1 MTLNSRDLV
10 SLRTMRRTPP
20 VASDTMT
27 RPVALP
33 RPLVALAV
41 VGACGLSAAA
51 LAADP
56 LPPGATQQIEEI
68 SRQRVPIMPLPAT
81 PDFDLRLQ
89 APEKAAVPRA
99 VEDLV
104 FEIRGVQVS
113 GNTLFSQGDID
124 AIFKAAIG
132 PAVTLATLR
141 DAAETLETRFRE
153 KGFFLTRVFVPPQQ
167 VKDGIFEV
175 QVIEGYLSAVYV
187 DGAPTEGLRQR
198 IEAITGPLLNK
209 RPIDLATIER
219 ALLLINELPGVIGT
233 SLLRQ
238 GAELGA
244 SEIVVTVAQL
254 PDSHLFT
261 FNNTGSRTVG
271 PITLGVNSTFFN
283 PFSRTGSLNVGV
295 TAGGDL
301 ENIDELQAVTARYS
315 MPVGNDGAIFS
326 FGGLA
331 SNAIPGG
338 TIRDLGI
345 RALSQSI
352 SPRLRLPLLRTR
364 PNSVYLDLGLAVN
377 RSRTILAGQVL
388 TFDKTTVAEASFS
401 WVQNGW
407 GNGTT
412 NASVGLFHS
421 LPILDHTKVGADT
434 TGTNVKDE
442 DFRKVTFS
450 LNRIQQTL
458 IPGMSI
464 LGQVQGQW
472 TNDRLPTGE
481 YVAFGGVGVARG
493 FDGGASAGDKGI
505 GGLIELRYDSSISR
519 QPYIG
524 NIQFYAFVDGG
535 KAFLND
541 PAGTPPPRIT
551 SNGFGVRFPFSTNG
565 FMDIQ
570 VANAH
575 QRLDAANQRDDPRIL
590 FSGVLRF

>member
-1 MTLNSRDLV
+1 MIPRP
-10 SLRTMRRTPP
+10 MR
-20 VASDTMT
+20 T
-27 RPVALP
+27 RPTLSSPPSHRGPGIRVRRLPLAL
-33 RPLVALAV
+33 LA
-41 VGACGLSAAA
+41 AFGLSAAHS
-51 LAADP
+51 LAAD
-56 LPPGATQQIEEI
+56 LPAGATQQIEDI
-68 SRQRVPIMPLPAT
+68 SRQRVPVLPLPAT

-89 APEKAAVPRA
+89 TPEKTAVPRA
-99 VEDLV
+99 IEELV
-104 FEIRGVQVS
+104 FEIRGVKVS
-113 GNTLFSQGDID
+113 GNTLFSQDEVD
-124 AIFKAAIG
+124 AIFKPAIG

-141 DAAETLETRFRE
+141 EAAEALETRFRE

-167 VKDGIFEV
+167 VKDGVFEV

-187 DGAPTEGLRQR
+187 DGAPTDTLRQR

-219 ALLLINELPGVIGT
+219 ALLLINDLPGVIGT

-238 GAELGA
+238 GADLGA

-254 PDSHLFT
+254 PDSHLVT
-261 FNNTGSRTVG
+261 FNNTGSRVVG
-271 PITLGVNSTFFN
+271 PLTLGVNSTFYN
-283 PFSRTGSLNVGV
+283 PFNRTGSLNMGL
-295 TAGGDL
+295 TGGGDF
-301 ENIDELQAVTARYS
+301 ENIDELQALNARYS
-315 MPVGNDGAIFS
+315 LPVGSNGAIFS

-345 RALSQSI
+345 RALSQSV

-364 PNSVYLDLGLAVN
+364 PNSVFLDLGLAVN

-388 TFDKTTVAEASFS
+388 TFDKTTVAEATLS
-401 WVQNGW
+401 WTQNGW

-450 LNRIQQTL
+450 LNRIQQTN
-458 IPGMSI
+458 IKGMSI
-464 LGQVQGQW
+464 LAQVQGQW

-481 YVAFGGVGVARG
+481 YVAFGGVGIARG

-505 GGLIELRYDSSISR
+505 GGLLELRYDSSISR

-551 SNGFGVRFPFSTNG
+551 SNGFGMRFPFSSNG

-575 QRLDAANQRDDPRIL
+575 QRLDSGNQRDDPRIL

>member
-1 MTLNSRDLV
+1 
-10 SLRTMRRTPP
+10 MRQP
-20 VASDTMT
+20 
-27 RPVALP
+27 L
-33 RPLVALAV
+33 RPLSALAARGHRYFV
-41 VGACGLSAAA
+41 APVLLSVAALLPAMA

-56 LPPGATQQIEEI
+56 LPTDALQQIEQI
-68 SRQRVPIMPLPAT
+68 SRQRVPILPLPAT

-89 APEKAAVPRA
+89 TPEKAAVPRA
-99 VEDLV
+99 IEELV
-104 FEIRGVQVS
+104 FEIKGVKVS
-113 GNTLFSQGDID
+113 GNTLFSQDEVD
-124 AIFKAAIG
+124 SLFKSAIG
-132 PAVTLATLR
+132 PAVSLATLR
-141 DAAETLETRFRE
+141 EAAEKLEARFRE

-187 DGAPTEGLRQR
+187 DGAPTDALRQR

-219 ALLLINELPGVIGT
+219 ALLLINDLPGVIGT

-238 GAELGA
+238 GADLGA

-254 PDSHLFT
+254 PNSHLVT
-261 FNNTGSRTVG
+261 FNNTGSRVVG
-271 PITLGVNSTFFN
+271 PLTLGINSTFFN
-283 PFSRTGSLNVGV
+283 PFNQTGSLNVGF
-295 TAGGDL
+295 TGGGDF
-301 ENIDELQAVTARYS
+301 ENIDELQAVNARYS
-315 MPVGNDGAIFS
+315 VPVGNNGAIFS

-364 PNSVYLDLGLAVN
+364 PNSIYLDVGLAVN

-388 TFDKTTVAEASFS
+388 TFDKTTVAEATFS
-401 WVQNGW
+401 WAQNGW

-412 NASVGLFHS
+412 NASVSLFHS
-421 LPILDHTKVGADT
+421 LPILDHTKVGADS

-442 DFRKVTFS
+442 DFSKIGINLT
-450 LNRIQQTL
+450 RIQQTKINGVSL
-458 IPGMSI
+458 
-464 LGQVQGQW
+464 LGQIQGQW

-481 YVAFGGVGVARG
+481 YVAFGGAGIARG

-505 GGLIELRYDSSISR
+505 GGLIELRYDSSVSR

-541 PAGTPPPRIT
+541 PAGTPPPQIT
-551 SNGFGVRFPFSTNG
+551 SNGFGMRFPFSTNG

-575 QRLDAANQRDDPRIL
+575 QRLDAANQRDDPRFL
-590 FSGVLRF
+590 FSGILRF